1 MAETNAVNRF
11 RVPKSIEEESKL
23 LKESFPKSTISVV
36 FFAFCFLFAFHAIK
50 FKDHNRFVRVSFVI
64 YADLKSITE
73 LIDTC
78 EPRGDKSFTNQYQKH
93 KPCKFSY
100 KIVSFDDKLYSLEPV
115 IYGAKSED

>member
-1 MAETNAVNRF
+1 MWF
-11 RVPKSIEEESKL
+11 L
-23 LKESFPKSTISVV
+23 
-36 FFAFCFLFAFHAIK
+36 FAFCFLFAFHAIK

-73 LIDTC
+73 PIDTC

-100 KIVSFDDKLYSLEPV
+100 KIVSFDDKLYSQEPV